1 MIYEVHKPEEVT
13 FAAQYN
19 GEATDIASIIYMVS
33 VQCGYGISVTVRG
46 REPQQKYT
54 LNNSIT
60 IHIAGD
66 GQYGNCV
73 AECLTLHKDEYL
85 IAKPSGKF
93 EIAGPAEFQAKYI
106 IIDQFQGGDE
116 Q

>member
-1 MIYEVHKPEEVT
+1 MIYEVQKPEEVT
-13 FAAQYN
+13 FAVRYD
-19 GEATDIASIIYMVS
+19 GEAPDIANIIYMVS

-60 IHIAGD
+60 IHISGD

-85 IAKPSGKF
+85 ISKPSGKF

-106 IIDQFQGGDE
+106 VIDQYKGGDE
-116 Q
+116 

>member
-1 MIYEVHKPEEVT
+1 MIYKVQKPEDVT
-13 FAAQYN
+13 FAVMYH
-19 GEATDIASIIYMVS
+19 GGATDIASIIYMVS

-46 REPQQKYT
+46 REPKQKHT

-66 GQYGNCV
+66 GQYGNSV

-85 IAKPSGKF
+85 IAKPNGKF
-93 EIAGPAEFQAKYI
+93 KIAGPAEFQAEYI
-106 IIDQFQGGDE
+106 VIDQ
-116 Q
+116 